1 MRAQGLSL
9 AVLSIW
15 MLSEATAFA
24 APPPPP
30 QGGTERKGPPRS
42 PTKQRNYLGDD
53 GGDPTVGSRTTEE
66 DHTGAWAYAT
76 GSEEEAPNYVR
87 PAEEKAAQLK
97 VNPIGYYQ
105 GVSVAGENL
114 PPFAP
119 QEISTGASVLTW
131 TGFERGNGVSR
142 VFFQLSSAVAPEESA
157 DGSTLT
163 YRLPNTSVNVRNNK
177 RALDTRFFPRTP
189 VTNVKIQRS
198 GADTIIKINLRR
210 DTVPQTSVVAAPNG
224 YTMFVIEFADL
235 AGGEA

>member
-1 MRAQGLSL
+1 MRPKSFPL

-15 MLSEATAFA
+15 MLSEATSFA

-30 QGGTERKGPPRS
+30 PTSDASRRTGSPPRDYIDQGGAS
-42 PTKQRNYLGDD
+42 
-53 GGDPTVGSRTTEE
+53 DPTVGSRNLEE
-66 DHTGAWAYAT
+66 DHTGAWSYST
-76 GSEEEAPNYVR
+76 GGEAEPNYVR
-87 PAEEKAAQLK
+87 PAAEKAAQLK

-119 QEISTGASVLTW
+119 QEIATGASVLTW

-142 VFFQLSSAVAPEESA
+142 VFFQLSSPVTPEPTVE
-157 DGSTLT
+157 GNTLT

-177 RALDTRFFPRTP
+177 RQLNTSFFRTP
-189 VTNVKIQRS
+189 VTTVSIKRS
-198 GADTIIKINLRR
+198 GADTIIKIQLRR
-210 DTVPQTSVVAAPNG
+210 DAVPQTNVSSAPNG

-235 AGGEA
+235 SGGEA